1 MRKYLLI
8 AGLLYFNIV
17 SGQSPEMNSYP
28 ESVRQEALAARQHL
42 NELKARHA
50 KLQKDIDEKKRAA
63 EEAIAKAEENTR
75 AATEATSRL
84 SQNPQDKSLS
94 STVKKMNRES
104 KRLDR
109 QAQKAASDVA
119 KVQDEIEDVEKQI
132 VEAEQRLAVF
142 SSAGGSMDAGAG
154 APGAATADPA
164 LSGVRKDSLSAPA
177 RAAQA
182 EGTMPEAAQRVV
194 EQTYKNYPQ
203 QPGQPT
209 IIINNIIVPSDYQNR
224 QAGAFSPASGV
235 AGYSS
240 GYPAGGTARDAARP
254 QPSEEEWREYQAYR
268 DWLRYNGQGPRSR
281 RYTGAYRGDEEQAYR
296 NLTFKERF
304 GELSARKSGVWVIP
318 RVGLHAANFEADF
331 KNNEATGR
339 SGWNAGLD
347 FRAHVNRLFIQPG
360 VHYFNTS
367 LDLTSKDSLDNVSLT
382 SGPKIHSLKVPL
394 LAGLYLTKARDAFLK
409 FNIRGGIVGNYVMS
423 VDKAAD
429 SDFRK
434 ENLETYTYGLNAGI
448 GIELG
453 LITIDISHE
462 WGMNSMFK
470 DADVKNNLLRATLGV
485 KL

>member
-1 MRKYLLI
+1 MKKYLLI
-8 AGLLYFNIV
+8 IGLLYFDTV
-17 SGQSPEMNSYP
+17 YGQSPEMERYP
-28 ESVRQEALAARQHL
+28 GSVRQEALAARQQL

-50 KLQKDIDEKKRAA
+50 RLLKEADDKKRAA
-63 EEAIAKAEENTR
+63 EEAIARAEENTR
-75 AATEATSRL
+75 TATEATSRL
-84 SQNPQDKSLS
+84 SRNPGDESLS
-94 STVKKMNRES
+94 STVKKLNRES

-109 QAQKAASDVA
+109 QARKAASDVA
-119 KVQDEIEDVEKQI
+119 KVQDEIDKVEKQI
-132 VEAEQRLAVF
+132 AEAEQRLAAF
-142 SSAGGSMDAGAG
+142 SHSGSSLDAGSG
-154 APGAATADPA
+154 ASGAAFADPA
-164 LSGVRKDSLSAPA
+164 LHSNAWKDSLSAPA
-177 RAAQA
+177 RTVQT
-182 EGTMPEAAQRVV
+182 EGAMPQAAQRVV
-194 EQTYKNYPQ
+194 EETYKNYPQ

-224 QAGAFSPASGV
+224 QTGTFSPASG
-235 AGYSS
+235 GS
-240 GYPAGGTARDAARP
+240 GYAGGGIARDAARP

-268 DWLRYNGQGPRSR
+268 DWLRYNGQRTRSH
-281 RYTGAYRGDEEQAYR
+281 RYTGAYGGDEETVYR

-318 RVGLHAANFEADF
+318 MVGLHAANFEADF

-360 VHYFNTS
+360 VHYFSTS

-382 SGPKIHSLKVPL
+382 SGPRIHSLKVPL

-423 VDKAAD
+423 VDQAAD

>member
-1 MRKYLLI
+1 MT
-8 AGLLYFNIV
+8 
-17 SGQSPEMNSYP
+17 
-28 ESVRQEALAARQHL
+28 
-42 NELKARHA
+42 KA
-50 KLQKDIDEKKRAA
+50 
-63 EEAIAKAEENTR
+63 
-75 AATEATSRL
+75 
-84 SQNPQDKSLS
+84 
-94 STVKKMNRES
+94 
-104 KRLDR
+104 
-109 QAQKAASDVA
+109 
-119 KVQDEIEDVEKQI
+119 QDEIAGVEKQI
-132 VEAEQRLAVF
+132 AEAEQRLAVF
-142 SSAGGSMDAGAG
+142 SSGGDNMVAAQGASGAVSAGIALPGDA
-154 APGAATADPA
+154 
-164 LSGVRKDSLSAPA
+164 RKDSLSTPFQAGQTGEPLPQ
-177 RAAQA
+177 AAQH
-182 EGTMPEAAQRVV
+182 VV

-224 QAGAFSPASGV
+224 QAGTFSPASGGPRYV
-235 AGYSS
+235 GGGIAGH
-240 GYPAGGTARDAARP
+240 AARP
-254 QPSEEEWREYQAYR
+254 QLSEEEWYDYQAYR
-268 DWLRYNGQGPRSR
+268 EWLRHSGQGRQSR
-281 RYTGAYRGDEEQAYR
+281 RYTGAYGGGDAESAYR

-318 RVGLHAANFEADF
+318 MVGLHAANFEADF

-367 LDLTSKDSLDNVSLT
+367 LDLSSKDSLDNVSLT
-382 SGPKIHSLKVPL
+382 SGPRIHSLKVPL
-394 LAGLYLTKARDAFLK
+394 LAGLYLTKAREAFLK
-409 FNIRGGIVGNYVMS
+409 FNIRGGIVGNYVIS
-423 VDKAAD
+423 VDQAAD

-434 ENLETYTYGLNAGI
+434 ENLETFTYGLNAGI